1 MSTHAPP
8 LLAMGAVLLWA
19 SAAAQPPGAGS
30 VKNLSIPAE
39 PLANALNDLAQQSG
53 LQVMFAS
60 ELVASLRSPEVKGS
74 LTATQALQRLLN
86 NTGLR
91 YEFVN
96 PHTITIV
103 GPEVQ
108 PAAPPGMPSAPGQAP
123 ADGRTDGKGPTH
135 PQSSTSLATPGDNAM
150 PRRSFFAQ
158 LLGLSAACGA
168 ALHGGTACAQDTT
181 AAPAAESTTL
191 DTVIVTARKR
201 DESLAQVPVS
211 ITAFTSQTL
220 ENYNIQSFDD
230 YATKTPNISFAYGG
244 GPTGIADARTI
255 AIRGITGQNLFGTA
269 GATGFYIDDTPVPGS
284 VDPRV
289 LDIDNIEVLKGP
301 QGTLYGES
309 SLGGNVR
316 LVTKKPNLSEDTIGY
331 MLEAGARTRAPAS

>member
-1 MSTHAPP
+1 
-8 LLAMGAVLLWA
+8 
-19 SAAAQPPGAGS
+19 
-30 VKNLSIPAE
+30 
-39 PLANALNDLAQQSG
+39 
-53 LQVMFAS
+53 
-60 ELVASLRSPEVKGS
+60 
-74 LTATQALQRLLN
+74 
-86 NTGLR
+86 
-91 YEFVN
+91 
-96 PHTITIV
+96 
-103 GPEVQ
+103 
-108 PAAPPGMPSAPGQAP
+108 
-123 ADGRTDGKGPTH
+123 
-135 PQSSTSLATPGDNAM
+135 M
-150 PRRSFFAQ
+150 PRLSLFAQ

-168 ALHGGTACAQDTT
+168 ALHWGAARAQVTT
-181 AAPAAESTTL
+181 AAATEATTL

-289 LDIDNIEVLKGP
+289 LDIDNIRGS
-301 QGTLYGES
+301 QGTA
-309 SLGGNVR
+309 
-316 LVTKKPNLSEDTIGY
+316 GY
-331 MLEAGARTRAPAS
+331 ALR